1 MRVPAVVLTTMLF
14 LLISAEKPLF
24 ENLSVIKTVDM
35 TEAIVNVTIRYQVS
49 PSQDDL
55 VDYQVAIPNSDIE
68 HMAYIETSALR
79 KASLS
84 LKKDELQPIEGV
96 TLYTVHSSDKISNKF
111 VFFVNYYL
119 THVFVPV
126 PATITQQ
133 ETPKYVFNHDLYVQ
147 SPYPSQKQEIRFN
160 LPASTIFS
168 YTDLSPNSKNGNTL
182 TYGPFAS
189 LSPFVSPVS
198 VRIHFPSVA
207 KFRTL
212 ETVEREIEI
221 SHWGNVAIEEVIR
234 ARNSGSPLTG
244 EFSRLDYY
252 KSDPDSVPY
261 WEELTARI
269 DRRAMDVYYRD
280 ILGNITTSH
289 VRRQP
294 GSMLVELQMRFPM
307 LGGWKNEF
315 YWGYNLPSNRV
326 LKKEGEHFSLTVP
339 FSTPI
344 EQVDVQE
351 LTVRVILPEC
361 VKNVEFSLPEG
372 VEAMPVQK
380 RFTYLDSSFRGRPVY
395 EFKKRNLIELQK
407 GETITVT
414 YDLNQMMLWREPLMC
429 IGAFA
434 GLFFLKAV
442 IHWLTWRNNDKV
454 KRD

>member
-1 MRVPAVVLTTMLF
+1 MF
-14 LLISAEKPLF
+14 
-24 ENLSVIKTVDM
+24 D
-35 TEAIVNVTIRYQVS
+35 
-49 PSQDDL
+49 
-55 VDYQVAIPNSDIE
+55 
-68 HMAYIETSALR
+68 
-79 KASLS
+79 
-84 LKKDELQPIEGV
+84 
-96 TLYTVHSSDKISNKF
+96 
-111 VFFVNYYL
+111 
-119 THVFVPV
+119 
-126 PATITQQ
+126 
-133 ETPKYVFNHDLYVQ
+133 HDLYVQ
-147 SPYPSQKQEIRFN
+147 SPYPSLKQEIRFN
-160 LPASTIFS
+160 LPASTLFS
-168 YTDLSPNSKNGNTL
+168 YTELTPSSKNGETL
-182 TYGPFAS
+182 TYGPFTS
-189 LSPFVSPVS
+189 VSPFVSPVS
-198 VRIHFPSVA
+198 VRLHFPSVA

-252 KSDPDSVPY
+252 KSDPDSVPFWGESQAKEVKCRGTDREDRQARY
-261 WEELTARI
+261 GRVLPRHSGEHHDVARAQTAGQHAGGAGDALPDAGRLEERVL
-269 DRRAMDVYYRD
+269 
-280 ILGNITTSH
+280 LGVVAVQTIKT
-289 VRRQP
+289 R
-294 GSMLVELQMRFPM
+294 
-307 LGGWKNEF
+307 
-315 YWGYNLPSNRV
+315 YNLPSNRV

-361 VKNVEFSLPEG
+361 VKNVEFVLPEG

-395 EFKKRNLIELQK
+395 EFKKRNLIDLQK

-434 GLFFLKAV
+434 GLFLVKAV

>member
-1 MRVPAVVLTTMLF
+1 M
-14 LLISAEKPLF
+14 
-24 ENLSVIKTVDM
+24 
-35 TEAIVNVTIRYQVS
+35 
-49 PSQDDL
+49 
-55 VDYQVAIPNSDIE
+55 
-68 HMAYIETSALR
+68 
-79 KASLS
+79 
-84 LKKDELQPIEGV
+84 
-96 TLYTVHSSDKISNKF
+96 
-111 VFFVNYYL
+111 
-119 THVFVPV
+119 
-126 PATITQQ
+126 QQ

-261 WEELTARI
+261 WGAWKKRSVNRRGI
-269 DRRAMDVYYRD
+269 DREDRQTRYGRVLSRYSGEHHDVARAQTAGQHAGGAADAVPDAGRVEERVL
-280 ILGNITTSH
+280 LGVFASNT
-289 VRRQP
+289 V
-294 GSMLVELQMRFPM
+294 
-307 LGGWKNEF
+307 KNR
-315 YWGYNLPSNRV
+315 YNLPSNRV